1 MHHRSFKHLLFG
13 LAAATLSGALG
24 CNSHLLVQ
32 SGEPQVVIIDPPPFV
47 QPPQQDPGLLDAGVF
62 LPPVKVVPLPD
73 GAIPDTV
80 TVGPDTAAV
89 PDIGP
94 DTAVGP
100 EMGPDAG
107 PDAGRDAGPDMRSDA
122 GRDASPDVAP
132 DLGPCLNSLP
142 PRNFPANPT
151 CQGTEGGLGEAF
163 QKALWFLN
171 VNKSGP
177 GVVNTYVQWR
187 GDAHVMDQH
196 IKLDPTAAT
205 GVDMSQAFITKNR
218 AILDPN
224 GTGEVDL
231 SGGFH
236 DAGDFIKFGLT
247 TGFTASTLAWSMYEF
262 PDSFRATGLEDE
274 AFNLLRWADDY
285 LMKSTFLDA
294 SGNVVAFAHQVGDQ
308 TDHTCGWM
316 PPELRRIDFC
326 PRKGYFATDE
336 KPASDETASAA
347 AALALTSLVIS
358 GRTRPTLTRPSSTP
372 PRSTSLQRNIRTKS
386 DPTRA
391 AFTPPNTPTTTWPG
405 LPSGSTSRP
414 TLSPISTTFWGQT
427 PAAVGGWMVSPAS

>member
-1 MHHRSFKHLLFG
+1 MLRHWTSFMHHYSCRHLPFG
-13 LAAATLSGALG
+13 LIATALAGVFG
-24 CNSHLLVQ
+24 CNSHGLV
-32 SGEPQVVIIDPPPFV
+32 SLRNPDIVYFSVDA
-47 QPPQQDPGLLDAGVF
+47 QPLPTPVEPGLRDAGQAA
-62 LPPVKVVPLPD
+62 PPATDGPRPD
-73 GAIPDTV
+73 GAIPDTAV
-80 TVGPDTAAV
+80 VVRGPDAAASPDV
-89 PDIGP
+89 GLAAGPEAGRDSARDSSPDIGP
-94 DTAVGP
+94 DT
-100 EMGPDAG
+100 
-107 PDAGRDAGPDMRSDA
+107 
-122 GRDASPDVAP
+122 
-132 DLGPCLNSLP
+132 GPCLNSLP

-177 GVVNTYVQWR
+177 GVINTYVQWR

-205 GVDMSQAFITKNR
+205 GVNMSQAFITQNR

-262 PDSFRATGLEDE
+262 PNSFRDAGLEDE
-274 AFNLLRWADDY
+274 AVNLLRWVDDY
-285 LMKSTFLDA
+285 FVRSTFLDA
-294 SGNVVAFAHQVGDQ
+294 GGNLVAFAHQVGDQ

-326 PRKGYFATDE
+326 PRKG
-336 KPASDETASAA
+336 
-347 AALALTSLVIS
+347 
-358 GRTRPTLTRPSSTP
+358 
-372 PRSTSLQRNIRTKS
+372 
-386 DPTRA
+386 
-391 AFTPPNTPTTTWPG
+391 
-405 LPSGSTSRP
+405 
-414 TLSPISTTFWGQT
+414 
-427 PAAVGGWMVSPAS
+427 